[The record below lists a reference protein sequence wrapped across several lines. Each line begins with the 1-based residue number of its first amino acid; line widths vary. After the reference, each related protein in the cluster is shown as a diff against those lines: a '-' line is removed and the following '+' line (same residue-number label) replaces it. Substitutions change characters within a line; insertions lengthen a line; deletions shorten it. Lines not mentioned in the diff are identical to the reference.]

1 MTEDAK
7 RLEEALN
14 RIASAEEKQKEL
26 EAALSES
33 KEEARTAKASLAE
46 FELKVKTMEDEKQ
59 GTLDELG
66 ISQAKIAALEIDCTK
81 RIEELSAAFFKSF
94 LASEEVLQKTIQA
107 EREKEKEK
115 EKEKDDANALSE
127 LDEAWRGKLEASN
140 ERIAALEVDHGRR
153 IEELSAAFFKSF
165 LANEEVLQK
174 TIFQAEEKEKEKE
187 KDDANALSELD
198 EAWREKVNTL
208 ECNFFLHV
216 GLEEIS
222 RSKLFAE
229 EERLKKE
236 TEHEKDMM
244 LIELERK
251 WLFLLALK
259 ERERFVVEDR
269 LIDRE
274 KVLNAEVGELKRVI
288 DGLEESFFSQF
299 VVSNSDYHA
308 RIDTLNT
315 LYCTTLA
322 ATTSDMWERLET
334 LEYMSMMHFAHH
346 TRVENDLEEK
356 LSLAVAEVD
365 DYRLR
370 VRSLEE
376 SFFSQFVI
384 GISDFFNRLEEI
396 NRSFY
401 LQFVASNDDLHS
413 RLLGIRDNYYTSF
426 ALTTNDYRD
435 RMEALEMMS
444 ATLLVRHVSVE
455 DELRGVIKQDKE
467 RIRILESELDS
478 QVQRGNALSSK
489 MRRVSVVVNDWK
501 SKIRNAG
508 RELVKAQNERG
519 RYSKVEP
526 IGGDS
531 MFSVAM
537 GGNRNA
543 AKMGY

>member
-94 LASEEVLQKTIQA
+94 LAS
-107 EREKEKEK
+107 
-115 EKEKDDANALSE
+115 
-127 LDEAWRGKLEASN
+127 
-140 ERIAALEVDHGRR
+140 
-153 IEELSAAFFKSF
+153 
-165 LANEEVLQK
+165 EEVLQK